1 VTDVK
6 KGDRVR
12 VVVEGVATY
21 CSSGGN
27 LAIGVDS
34 THTLHT
40 IVTNHPS
47 VVSVEVLTKQ
57 FKVGD
62 TVSGDDYAK
71 LPVGTVVKHREHAHV
86 RVKVAE
92 NYWIDPSEPALE
104 RPNHWLRKCRTIV
117 HLP

>member
-27 LAIGVDS
+27 LTIGVDS

-47 VVSVEVLTKQ
+47 VVSVEVLAKQ

-62 TVSGDDYAK
+62 TVSGDDFAK
-71 LPVGTVVKHREHAHV
+71 LPVGTIVKLAALSGAGIRRIKRDDRGWV
-86 RVKVAE
+86 
-92 NYWIDPSEPALE
+92 NILDSLDIDDPRGP
-104 RPNHWLRKCRTIV
+104 RTIEY
-117 HLP
+117 LP

>member
-47 VVSVEVLTKQ
+47 VVSVEVLAKQ

-62 TVSGDDYAK
+62 TVSGDDYAQ
-71 LPVGTVVKHREHAHV
+71 LPVGTVLSSFDILTH
-86 RVKVAE
+86 KVGNDRWASR
-92 NYWIDPSEPALE
+92 WGDCSSEYLGGP
-104 RPNHWLRKCRTIV
+104 RKIAF
-117 HLP
+117 LP